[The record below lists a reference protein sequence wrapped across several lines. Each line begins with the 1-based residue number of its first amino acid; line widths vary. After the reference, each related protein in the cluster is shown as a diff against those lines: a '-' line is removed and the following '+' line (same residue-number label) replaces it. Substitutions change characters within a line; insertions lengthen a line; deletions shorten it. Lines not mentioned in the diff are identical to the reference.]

1 MIENLNH
8 GSMETMNAAVDTR
21 HLLPAW
27 EQFRAATDI
36 APIRS
41 KAHYARMTA
50 MLEQLLDTAQGDER
64 HPAME
69 LADIVGD
76 LIEDYEARHHP
87 LPEATGVQ
95 ALKFLME
102 QHGLRQSDLP
112 ELGSQGVVSE
122 ILTAKRE
129 LNLRQVRRW
138 PRALACRPPPLC
150 EAT

>member
-1 MIENLNH
+1 
-8 GSMETMNAAVDTR
+8 MNAAIDAR
-21 HLLPAW
+21 QLLPAW
-27 EQFRAATDI
+27 EQFRAATQI

-41 KAHYARMTA
+41 EAHYVRMTA
-50 MLEQLLDTAQGDER
+50 TLEQLLDTAQGDER

-102 QHGLRQSDLP
+102 QHGLRQSDMT

-129 LNLRQVRRW
+129 LNLRQVR
-138 PRALACRPPPLC
+138 ALAARFGVSV
-150 EAT
+150 ATFV

>member
-1 MIENLNH
+1 
-8 GSMETMNAAVDTR
+8 MNAAIDTL

-36 APIRS
+36 APIHGE
-41 KAHYARMTA
+41 AHYARMTA
-50 MLEQLLDTAQGDER
+50 MLEQLLDTAQGDEH

-76 LIEDYEARHHP
+76 LIEDYETRHHP

-102 QHGLRQSDLP
+102 QHGLRQSELP

-129 LNLRQVRRW
+129 LNLRQVR
-138 PRALACRPPPLC
+138 ALAARFGVSV
-150 EAT
+150 ATFV